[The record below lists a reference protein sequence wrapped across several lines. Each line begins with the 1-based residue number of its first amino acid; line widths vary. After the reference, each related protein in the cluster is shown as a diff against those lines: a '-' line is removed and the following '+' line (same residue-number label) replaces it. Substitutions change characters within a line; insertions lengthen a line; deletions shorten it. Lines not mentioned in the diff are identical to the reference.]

1 MNRSIKLI
9 KNRSDIGAGTR
20 GSDLG
25 IDAIEIAA
33 INKGSQYFNNYNF
46 IDIQTRN
53 NTVYDALVNP
63 FGKRIKQVLQQCKLL
78 AIAVEDSLLEEQ
90 FPLVFSGD
98 HSSAIGTISGIKSAY
113 PEKTLGVIWIDAHA
127 DLHSPYTTPSGNLH
141 GMPLAAV
148 LGTDNLENQ
157 INNVDAET
165 KQYWNKLKTIGTSQA
180 KIIAEHLIYFGVR
193 DTELPEENLIAE
205 LNIKKYQ
212 VEQLRDMGI
221 KSCVQ
226 STLQQLEGC
235 DHIYVSFDVDSMDS
249 ELISNG
255 TGTPVPKGFNQTE
268 ITSLLQEIIAS
279 NKVVCLEFVEV
290 NPLLDSQGN
299 RMAEVAFE
307 ILDQVTASIETL
319 KSVS

>member
-1 MNRSIKLI
+1 
-9 KNRSDIGAGTR
+9 
-20 GSDLG
+20 
-25 IDAIEIAA
+25 
-33 INKGSQYFNNYNF
+33 
-46 IDIQTRN
+46 
-53 NTVYDALVNP
+53 
-63 FGKRIKQVLQQCKLL
+63 
-78 AIAVEDSLLEEQ
+78 
-90 FPLVFSGD
+90 
-98 HSSAIGTISGIKSAY
+98 
-113 PEKTLGVIWIDAHA
+113 
-127 DLHSPYTTPSGNLH
+127 
-141 GMPLAAV
+141 MPLAAV

-226 STLQQLEGC
+226 SALQQLEGC